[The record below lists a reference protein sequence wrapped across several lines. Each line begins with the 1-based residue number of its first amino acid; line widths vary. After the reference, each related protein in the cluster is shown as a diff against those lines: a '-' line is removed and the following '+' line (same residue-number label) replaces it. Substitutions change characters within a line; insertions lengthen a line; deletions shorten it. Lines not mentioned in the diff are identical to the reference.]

1 MWGYCLGLVE
11 IRNVKSKG
19 FTLME
24 ITIVLTTLAFIAL
37 AALPVFIAKHTLRCC
52 TVLSLLWV
60 RLSNSFML
68 NQ

>member
-1 MWGYCLGLVE
+1 
-11 IRNVKSKG
+11 
-19 FTLME
+19 ME